1 MCVCAILGKS
11 APKFFNGKLAF
22 SDYSPAITRH
32 NFHSIFAQSVGCI
45 INYNHASNSQKS
57 INETGGGQVKSA
69 REKRSDLARVRNG
82 HLEGLAR
89 LKPQNRFVVKVHLL
103 EELTADDCVEGRCAG
118 DDDDDDDE
126 NSSRQSVTTVA
137 WNCMTK
143 RCQNEKPATN

>member
-1 MCVCAILGKS
+1 MHRH
-11 APKFFNGKLAF
+11 F
-22 SDYSPAITRH
+22 STENWLSLITPLQLRGII
-32 NFHSIFAQSVGCI
+32 FTLSSRGEFAQSVGCI

-118 DDDDDDDE
+118 DDDDE